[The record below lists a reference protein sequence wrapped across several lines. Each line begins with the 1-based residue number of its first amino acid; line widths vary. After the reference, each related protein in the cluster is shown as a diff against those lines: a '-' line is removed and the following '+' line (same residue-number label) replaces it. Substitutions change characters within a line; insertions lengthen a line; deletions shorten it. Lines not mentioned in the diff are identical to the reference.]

1 MQMLLLN
8 IYKYLFTSMKHNVS
22 SNRKKT
28 TKRQE
33 AINKGCRG
41 RDRMVV

>member
-22 SNRKKT
+22 SNRKQT
-28 TKRQE
+28 IKRQE
-33 AINKGCRG
+33 DMLLLGLVWVYG
-41 RDRMVV
+41 V